1 MKNVEKKADDNLMP
15 QLRTAY
21 YICKQG
27 LAIDK
32 FSSLME
38 LQKLNGAPIT
48 THYNHHE
55 QVEEMIAACSKTLEA
70 TLKRA
75 MDAAD
80 FISIVVDES
89 CDVAVL
95 KKLIIYVKLVVDGK
109 VQVMFAENKDVPDGK
124 AATIFAA
131 IMDFLESNDVPQ
143 QKLAGLSSDGAK
155 VMTGVNAGV
164 GVQLK
169 ERYPILVHVHCMAH
183 RLALAVSQSAGEIPQ
198 LRLYQ

>member
-1 MKNVEKKADDNLMP
+1 MMCLFCSLTRHRDTQKHIDAVKLSKASLGFTVSMKNVEKKADDNLMP

-27 LAIDK
+27 LAIDR

-48 THYNHHE
+48 THLNHHE

-75 MDAAD
+75 TDAAD
-80 FISIVVDES
+80 FISIIVDES

-95 KKLIIYVKLVVDGK
+95 KKLIIYVKPVVDGK

-124 AATIFAA
+124 AATISAA
-131 IMDFLESNDVPQ
+131 AVDFLDCNDVPQ
-143 QKLAGLSSDGAK
+143 QNKSESGAFHFYSCQVTSFPK
-155 VMTGVNAGV
+155 AT
-164 GVQLK
+164 L
-169 ERYPILVHVHCMAH
+169 
-183 RLALAVSQSAGEIPQ
+183 
-198 LRLYQ
+198 